1 MNTGTEKRK
10 DPNKGFLAWV
20 ERVGNKIPHS
30 FILFVWLI
38 VIVLIISFLLNKLG
52 VSVVNPTNQE
62 VVKVKN
68 LISGEG
74 INFALANTVKNF
86 TGFAP
91 LGLVLTMALGIGL
104 AENVGLLS
112 TFMKKTI
119 LGASP
124 KLVTFMIMLIGI
136 NGNIASDAAIVIIP
150 AISAM
155 IFLSIGR
162 NPLAGIALGYAGT
175 TAGFSANL
183 FIAGTDGLLSGITN
197 EASKIVSAPEIPVT
211 ANWYFMAFSTLI
223 LAVVGTIISDKMI
236 EPRLGEYKGKKQITK
251 QEVTAQ
257 ENKALRAAGIGL
269 VSYLIIMIALA
280 APKSSFLRNPDTGS
294 LIDKSPLLTG
304 IIPLLLIL
312 FLVTSIPYGKVI
324 GKIKSSADIPKYMT
338 MAIRDM
344 VPFIV
349 LAFIIGQFIA
359 YFNWSNLGLILAIS
373 GANLLKATGFTGIP
387 LFIGFVLLCAFVN
400 LFIGSGSAKWA
411 ILAPIFVPMLA
422 LLNYHPAL
430 TQMLYRIGDSTT
442 NVISPLFPY
451 FPIILG
457 LMNEYDEDSG
467 VGTLLSLM
475 IPYSMIML
483 AVWLVIGL
491 AWYLTGMALGPGGLL
506 FIN

>member
-1 MNTGTEKRK
+1 MSAKAK
-10 DPNKGFLAWV
+10 DQNKGFLAWV

-38 VIVLIISFLLNKLG
+38 VIVAIISFIANKVGLE
-52 VSVVNPTNQE
+52 VENPTSGE
-62 VVKVKN
+62 IVAAKN

-74 INFALANTVKNF
+74 LNFALANAVKNF

-104 AENVGLLS
+104 AENVGLMS

-124 KLVTFMIMLIGI
+124 KLVTFMIMIIGI

-162 NPLAGIALGYAGT
+162 NPLAGIALGYAAT
-175 TAGFSANL
+175 TAGFSANF

-197 EASKIVSAPEIPVT
+197 EASKIVNAPEIPVT
-211 ANWYFMAFSTLI
+211 ANWYFMAASTVI
-223 LAVVGTIISDKMI
+223 LAIIGTLISDKMI
-236 EPRLGEYKGKKQITK
+236 EPRLGEYTGEKQITDQK
-251 QEVTAQ
+251 VTEV
-257 ENKALRAAGIGL
+257 ENKALRKSGL
-269 VSYLIIMIALA
+269 ALLVYFVIVVALA
-280 APKSSFLRNPDTGS
+280 FPKSSFLRNPESGS
-294 LIDKSPLLTG
+294 LISGSPLMAG

-312 FLVTSIPYGKVI
+312 FLVVSIPYGKVV
-324 GKIKSSADIPKYMT
+324 GKIKTSADIPKYMT
-338 MAIRDM
+338 MAIKDM
-344 VPFIV
+344 APFIV

-359 YFNWSNLGLILAIS
+359 YFNWSNLGLILAVS
-373 GANLLKATGFTGIP
+373 GANLLKALNFTGIP
-387 LFIGFVLLCAFVN
+387 LFIGFVLLCTFVN

-411 ILAPIFVPMLA
+411 LLAPIFVPMLA

-442 NVISPLFPY
+442 NIISPLFPY
-451 FPIILG
+451 FPIVLG
-457 LMNEYDEDSG
+457 LMNEYDEEAG

-483 AVWLVIGL
+483 AVWLVFGI
-491 AWYLTGMALGPGGLL
+491 AWYLLGFPLGPGGLL
-506 FIN
+506 SL